1 MVLWLIA
8 LALLVGQGIVAY
20 YQGAIRV
27 TASLVGLLLGAM
39 LAVPLGRVVEPMLAP
54 FGLTHPVLVSF
65 VAPAVVYAV
74 ILALFKTGALL
85 LHKKVDTWMRYNASD
100 TQRRLYE
107 RLAARVGICVGVAN
121 AFVYLQLIGMV
132 AYTLGYFTTQVAS
145 PGQDGFWLGM
155 LNRLNEDLRAS
166 GMIRAAAYLSPAK
179 PSYYDACDLLGDIFH
194 NPLLQGR
201 LANYPPFLSLSERP
215 EFKPLG
221 EVQFQRFWQAAKTFG
236 DVWHRQELQPL
247 LKDENLYKELWAMLG
262 GDLSD
267 LTTYFRTGVSPK
279 YEDDKILGR
288 WQFDFRYSFTATRRS
303 KPNAS
308 LNEIARFRKVLESL
322 RGTSFVATV
331 DQKAVLKV
339 NLANQQVTVQ
349 GSWKNKGG
357 GRFALR
363 MQEPGK
369 SSVEVEARVEGRR
382 LYFSWLGYQ
391 LVLQRIET

>member
-8 LALLVGQGIVAY
+8 LALLVGQGIVAF

-39 LAVPLGRVVEPMLAP
+39 LAVPLSGWVQPLLAP
-54 FGLTHPVLVSF
+54 FGLTHPVVVGF
-65 VAPAVVYAV
+65 VAPAIVYVV
-74 ILALFKTGALL
+74 ILALIKVGALF

-107 RLAARVGICVGVAN
+107 RLMARAGICVGVGN
-121 AFVYLQLIGMV
+121 AFVYLHLIGMV
-132 AYTLGYFTTQVAS
+132 AYTLGYFTTQVAT

-155 LNRLNEDLRAS
+155 LNRLNEDLRSS
-166 GMIRAAAYLSPAK
+166 GMVRAAAYLSPAK
-179 PSYYDACDLLGDIFH
+179 PLYYDACDLIGDIFH

-201 LANYPPFLSLSERP
+201 LANYPPFLTLADRA

-221 EVQFQRFWQAAKTFG
+221 EVQFQRFWQGSKTFG
-236 DVWHRQELQPL
+236 EVWHREELAPL
-247 LKDENLYKELWAMLG
+247 IRDETLYKDLLAMLG
-262 GDLSD
+262 GDLTD

-279 YEDDKILGR
+279 YEEDKILGR
-288 WQFDFRYSFTATRRS
+288 WRFDFTYSFRATRRS

-308 LNEIARFRKVLESL
+308 LNEIAKMRKVLEAL
-322 RGTSFVATV
+322 RNTTLLATV
-331 DQKAVLKV
+331 DHRAVLKLSLGQELTV
-339 NLANQQVTVQ
+339 NGT
-349 GSWKNKGG
+349 WKNNGG
-357 GRFALR
+357 GRFGLR

-369 SSVEVEARVEGRR
+369 STVEVEARIEGRR

-391 LVLQRIET
+391 LVLRRVET